1 MISRS
6 LADSMIRRDLTIAMG
21 LTAAVVAGGGGWA
34 ATVPLSGA
42 VIASGTVVVDSYVK
56 RVQHLTGGVVADILV
71 HNGSKVAAGDVLIR
85 LDPTLTEANLAIVSR
100 HLDELLARETRLA
113 AERDGESIINFR
125 ETFQQRLKDPNIAKT
140 VEGEMTL
147 FRARRASRDGKRS
160 QLNERATQFLEE
172 VRGLEV
178 QIVGKDKE
186 IEILNDELA
195 GVQLLRAKGLMEQT
209 RVNSLES
216 DAARLVSERGVI
228 VSSIA
233 QTRGRI
239 AETKLQ
245 ILEVDED
252 LQQEVAKELRETS
265 ATMGELLERK
275 IAAESELKRV
285 EIRAPQSG
293 FVHELS
299 VHTKDA
305 IITAGETVMLIVPDT
320 DNLEVEA
327 RIPPQDIDQIVI
339 GQTVDLRFSAFN
351 QRTTP
356 EIPGSV
362 DRVGAD
368 LTTDEHTGLSYY
380 TARIDV
386 RPEILAHLGEMKL
399 LPGMPVEVFLET
411 EERTTLSY
419 LAKPLLDQIARAFR
433 EQ

>member
-1 MISRS
+1 MTGRS
-6 LADSMIRRDLTIAMG
+6 LARSMIRRDLTIALG
-21 LTAAVVAGGGGWA
+21 LTAAVVVGGGGWA

-42 VIASGTVVVDSYVK
+42 VIANGTVVVDSYVK
-56 RVQHLTGGVVADILV
+56 KVQHLTGGVIADILV

-85 LDPTLTEANLAIVSR
+85 LDPTQTEANLAIVSG
-100 HLDELLARETRLA
+100 HLDELLAREARLS
-113 AERDGESIINFR
+113 AERDGQSTINFL
-125 ETFQQRLKDPNIAKT
+125 EMFQQRLKDPAIAKT
-140 VEGEMTL
+140 VEGEQSL
-147 FRARRASRDGKRS
+147 FKARRTSRDGKRS
-160 QLNERATQFLEE
+160 QLNEQATQFLEE

-178 QIVGKDKE
+178 QIVGKDRE
-186 IEILNDELA
+186 MEILNAELA
-195 GVQLLRAKGLMEQT
+195 GVRLLRAKGLIEQT

-245 ILEVDED
+245 ILQVDED
-252 LQQEVAKELRETS
+252 LQQEVAKELREISGTI
-265 ATMGELLERK
+265 GELLERK

-305 IITAGETVMLIVPDT
+305 IITPGETVMLIVPDA

-327 RIPPQDIDQIVI
+327 KIPPQDIDQIEI
-339 GQTVDLRFSAFN
+339 GQSVDLRFSAFN
-351 QRTTP
+351 QKITP
-356 EIPGSV
+356 QITGTV

-368 LTTDEHTGLSYY
+368 LTTEERTGLSYY

-386 RPEILAHLGEMKL
+386 SPEILAHLRGMKL
-399 LPGMPVEVFLET
+399 LPGMPVEVFLKT
-411 EERTTLSY
+411 AERTTLTY
-419 LAKPLLDQIARAFR
+419 LTKPLVDQIERAFR

>member
-1 MISRS
+1 MIRRS
-6 LADSMIRRDLTIAMG
+6 LAHSMIRRDLTVALG
-21 LTAAVVAGGGGWA
+21 LTAALVVGGGGWA

-56 RVQHLTGGVVADILV
+56 KVQHLTGGVIADILV

-85 LDPTLTEANLAIVSR
+85 LDPTQTEANLAIVSG
-100 HLDELLARETRLA
+100 HLDELLAREARLS
-113 AERDGESIINFR
+113 AERDGKPTINFL
-125 ETFQQRLKDPNIAKT
+125 EMFHQRLKEPDIAKT
-140 VEGEMTL
+140 VEGELSL
-147 FRARRASRDGKRS
+147 FKARRTSRDGKRS
-160 QLNERATQFLEE
+160 QLNEQATQFLEE

-178 QIVGKDKE
+178 QIVGKDRE
-186 IEILNDELA
+186 MEILNAELA
-195 GVQLLRAKGLMEQT
+195 GVKLLLAKGLIEQT

-233 QTRGRI
+233 QTRGKV

-245 ILEVDED
+245 ILQVDED
-252 LQQEVAKELRETS
+252 LQQEVAKELREISGTI
-265 ATMGELLERK
+265 GELLERK

-305 IITAGETVMLIVPDT
+305 IITPGETVMLIVPDA

-327 RIPPQDIDQIVI
+327 KIPPQDIDQIEI
-339 GQTVDLRFSAFN
+339 GQSVDLRFSAFN

-356 EIPGSV
+356 EITGTV

-368 LTTDEHTGLSYY
+368 LTTEERTGLSYY

-386 RPEILAHLGEMKL
+386 RPEILAHLDGMKL
-399 LPGMPVEVFLET
+399 LPGMPVEVFLKT
-411 EERTTLSY
+411 QERTTLSY
-419 LAKPLLDQIARAFR
+419 LAKPLVDQIERAFR

>member
-1 MISRS
+1 M
-6 LADSMIRRDLTIAMG
+6 
-21 LTAAVVAGGGGWA
+21 
-34 ATVPLSGA
+34 
-42 VIASGTVVVDSYVK
+42 
-56 RVQHLTGGVVADILV
+56 
-71 HNGSKVAAGDVLIR
+71 
-85 LDPTLTEANLAIVSR
+85 DPTQTEANLAIVSG
-100 HLDELLARETRLA
+100 HLDELLAREARLS
-113 AERDGESIINFR
+113 AERDGQSTINFQ
-125 ETFQQRLKDPNIAKT
+125 EVFQQRLKEPDIAKT
-140 VEGEMTL
+140 VEGEL
-147 FRARRASRDGKRS
+147 SFFKARRTSRDGKRS
-160 QLNERATQFLEE
+160 QLNEQATQFLEE

-178 QIVGKDKE
+178 QIVGKDRE
-186 IEILNDELA
+186 MEILNTELA
-195 GVQLLRAKGLMEQT
+195 GVRLLRAKGLIEQT

-245 ILEVDED
+245 ILQVDED
-252 LQQEVAKELRETS
+252 LQQEVAKELREISGTI
-265 ATMGELLERK
+265 GELLERK

-305 IITAGETVMLIVPDT
+305 IVTPGETVMLIVPDA

-327 RIPPQDIDQIVI
+327 KIPPPDIDQIAI
-339 GQTVDLRFSAFN
+339 GQSVDLRFSAFN
-351 QRTTP
+351 QKTTP
-356 EIPGSV
+356 EITGTV

-368 LTTDEHTGLSYY
+368 LTTEERTGLSYY

-386 RPEILAHLGEMKL
+386 RPDILAHLGGMKL
-399 LPGMPVEVFLET
+399 LPGMPVEVFLKT
-411 EERTTLSY
+411 QERTTLSY
-419 LAKPLLDQIARAFR
+419 LTKPLVDQIERAFR